1 MLAVR
6 NNRAVNVYGGP
17 RSELG
22 MRLRNASNVNINK
35 ITKDRARRVVM
46 LLLTSIVLLGLIT
59 HLLRVTTSD
68 NTGVFRNYIISL
80 SKASLSSLNMAIK
93 IAEKMKSVPQ
103 SFINVGTGAM
113 SSVLGNVTMF
123 KKPRMKKALMTGIVT
138 GMGMSMIPVRGTAL
152 NSLIKLRN
160 TVTPSTSMRRMM
172 KVANSMPGRA
182 VMTWA
187 GLKTSRHYFMELS
200 DMLTRSL
207 LNFAASYGISVAQS
221 VREFKKFKNLPNSL
235 KKASLLTENER
246 LRIAGGVLNAVQK
259 KALTYNNRNNRN
271 AANALLALSRNTR

>member
-22 MRLRNASNVNINK
+22 MSIQKASTTNINK

-46 LLLTSIVLLGLIT
+46 LLLTSIVLLGLVT

-68 NTGVFRNYIISL
+68 DTGVFRNYIISL

-103 SFINVGTGAM
+103 SFINVGTGAL

-123 KKPRMKKALMTGIVT
+123 RKPRMKKAMMTGVMT

-152 NSLIKLRN
+152 NSLIQLRN
-160 TVTPSTSMRRMM
+160 TVTPSTTMRRIM
-172 KVANSMPGRA
+172 KVANSTPGRA

-187 GLKTSRHYFMELS
+187 GLKTSRHYFTELS
-200 DMLTRSL
+200 DMLTRYL
-207 LNFAASYGISVAQS
+207 LNFAASYGISVVQS
-221 VREFKKFKNLPNSL
+221 VREFKKFKDLPNSL
-235 KKASLLTENER
+235 KRASLLTESNR
-246 LRIAGGVLNAVQK
+246 LRIAGGVLNVIQK
-259 KALTYNNRNNRN
+259 KAINNRNNNRN